1 MVLPVSRREDPKYAA
16 DGGLHTQQGA
26 RVLVEVVVEV
36 LGIVASS
43 KIGVGQRAEGR

>member
-1 MVLPVSRREDPKYAA
+1 MVLPVSRRENPRSAA
-16 DGGLHTQQGA
+16 DTQQGA
-26 RVLVEVVVEV
+26 RMLVEVVVEV